1 MEQRKDVHYEIQRES
16 SHGVWVESP
25 QERPKTE
32 EEIPELCHRAQ
43 AANPGEK
50 IRAVKVTTTVTVE
63 KVSEEPRSGIPAHKM
78 DGRELYF
85 QDRVHELLQ
94 DCD

>member
-1 MEQRKDVHYEIQRES
+1 MEQRKYVHYEIQCENRDGE
-16 SHGVWVESP
+16 WADLL
-25 QERPKTE
+25 QQRPKTE
-32 EEIPELCHRAQ
+32 EEIPDLCDRAR
-43 AANPGEK
+43 ARYPSEK

-63 KVSEEPRSGIPAHKM
+63 TVFEEPRTGIPTYEA
-78 DGRELYF
+78 DRELHL